1 MFFNPFFFLCQGEAE
16 ANHLFGEWLSL
27 RMDLMYFL
35 HPLLGKALLCDCNR
49 GLGCH
54 THTLLRVLDRMYPPP
69 GACVPHFGF
78 VGKSLSLDPVSR
90 PVFEMPVEHPPEGSL
105 SDSDDS
111 GTEVQI
117 VTPSSR
123 PDDIGRIDETRR
135 GSFNAFSFGR
145 ERPAWP
151 P

>member
-1 MFFNPFFFLCQGEAE
+1 
-16 ANHLFGEWLSL
+16 
-27 RMDLMYFL
+27 MDLEYFL
-35 HPLLGKALLCDCNR
+35 HPLLGMALLCDCDR

-54 THTLLRVLDRMYPPP
+54 THTLLRVLDRIFPPP

-78 VGKSLSLDPVSR
+78 VGKSLSLDPVVQ
-90 PVFEMPVEHPPEGSL
+90 PLLEIPVERPPLESL

-123 PDDIGRIDETRR
+123 PDDIGQIDETRR
-135 GSFNAFSFGR
+135 GSFNSLSFGR

-151 P
+151 ASWVSLVSSIRLLSVMCFWERFFPA